1 MSDDPKPALDP
12 VVATSRTGVRR
23 RVLLLT
29 SHPLDAR
36 DGADKELTYTIAT
49 GLPDVDFTWFGRAGR
64 RRQEPLATGR
74 RLPMFSRDGMPGA
87 LERAQA
93 AGLGL
98 MAERR
103 VDLLHAVVTI
113 GPQFEQFV
121 RLRRRLMGDAVR
133 PAIHTVPGVADRR
146 FLEGVPELG
155 TTVALSR
162 ATQETLVDAGFRDVR
177 LVAPGV
183 DLSRWAR
190 RPRVGA
196 DERGPLVAFAGHYD
210 TEGGLWDTVAGLGA
224 LVRRGQ
230 PVRALFLMRPRP
242 GQDEVRERTRL
253 LARAAEAGLANVT
266 VRGRVTDMPATLGE
280 VDVVLLPARELGGKA
295 DVPLTLIEA
304 MAIGRPVVVTDL
316 PQIEALGHAATRV
329 PVGDPEALADALGV
343 LFASPRL
350 WESRSDL
357 GHELVRAEF
366 SSHRMVATYRDLY
379 DELLDG
385 PCAAAS
391 RRRR

>member
-1 MSDDPKPALDP
+1 MSDDPRPALN
-12 VVATSRTGVRR
+12 VAPEASRTEPRR

-36 DGADKELTYTIAT
+36 DGADKELTYTIAS

-64 RRQEPLATGR
+64 RHREPLASGR
-74 RLPMFSRDGMPGA
+74 RVAMISRDGMPGP

-93 AGLGL
+93 AALGL

-121 RLRRRLMGDAVR
+121 RLRRRLLGSAVR

-146 FLEGVPELG
+146 YLDGVPELG

-162 ATQETLVDAGFRDVR
+162 ATQEILVDAGFSDVR
-177 LVAPGV
+177 LVAPGI

-190 RPRVGA
+190 RPRA
-196 DERGPLVAFAGHYD
+196 EMDERGPLVAFAGHYD
-210 TEGGLWDTVAGLGA
+210 IEGGVWDTVAGLGA
-224 LVRRGQ
+224 LVRRGR

-253 LARAAEAGLANVT
+253 VARAAAAGLPDVT
-266 VRGRVTDMPATLGE
+266 VRGRVEDMPATLGE
-280 VDVVLLPARELGGKA
+280 VDLVLLPARELGGKA

-304 MAIGRPVVVTDL
+304 MAIGRPVVVTDI

-329 PVGDPEALADALGV
+329 PVGDPEALADALGA
-343 LFASPRL
+343 LFASPGL

-357 GHELVRAEF
+357 GHDLVRRQF

-385 PCAAAS
+385 PGGAPGL
-391 RRRR
+391 RRT